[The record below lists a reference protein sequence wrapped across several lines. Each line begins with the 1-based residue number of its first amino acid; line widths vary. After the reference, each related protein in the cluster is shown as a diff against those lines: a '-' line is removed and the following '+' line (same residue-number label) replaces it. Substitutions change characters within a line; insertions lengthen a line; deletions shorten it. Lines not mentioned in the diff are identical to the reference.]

1 MAPKVSLTIVSNEIV
16 FSITEMG
23 FIKKHLH
30 WKYPAAM
37 GDLIDA
43 TRVLMRDIQKLAKQ
57 DYKLTYTASRYHP
70 DDDARFIVYE
80 LLGHENAGLRSLV
93 AMQPVEAER
102 RGHFRNA
109 ATKGLIR
116 FEDVMKQLHQYAQ
129 DESLENHSSPGGLK
143 ALAVLSLV
151 VKYLDSVASQVVIQS
166 FGLSRDNKDIV
177 TLSMDLGHSQS
188 MSHYV
193 RLSFD
198 FALPAT
204 SVTTESSA

>member
-129 DESLENHSSPGGLK
+129 DQSLENHSSPGGLK